1 MSQESEKIEQLSQQ
15 LTAANA
21 RVLKL
26 EGSNRALAEQNIR
39 LQTLV
44 AELDAEK
51 LARATRKRVR

>member
-21 RVLKL
+21 RIGKL
-26 EGSNRALAEQNIR
+26 EGSNRSLAEQNMR

-44 AELDAEK
+44 AELDAAK
-51 LARATRKRVR
+51 LVKATKKRAR